1 MKFFIKNISK
11 RKNIWN
17 CIFQCITISF
27 GVYLNKIGCFCYEKQ
42 SLNPEETKEFV
53 LTFFLDPKVVDD
65 NKTKDISDV
74 TLSFTM
80 FSTEYYK
87 KGKV

>member
-1 MKFFIKNISK
+1 MKNKASILKKQKNL
-11 RKNIWN
+11 
-17 CIFQCITISF
+17 F
-27 GVYLNKIGCFCYEKQ
+27 
-42 SLNPEETKEFV
+42 